1 MKNEDA
7 PEGAVLVKYIEP
19 SFGGWYC
26 QYGMAYFDNPNDY
39 EDENVGQGWLHDN
52 TNNKLN
58 VVAYCVP
65 PTIDQEKENPFH
77 ELSQKDVLKK
87 YGTHP
92 PNLGNVG

>member
-52 TNNKLN
+52 TNKTKELAGLEETTHVCGKCQ
-58 VVAYCVP
+58 VVVP
-65 PTIDQEKENPFH
+65 CSFKIPKI
-77 ELSQKDVLKK
+77 
-87 YGTHP
+87 
-92 PNLGNVG
+92 